1 MNSLPRFLLN
11 RKERKGCLNFDFCD
25 LNDCYETLRPLR
37 KKLCALC
44 GKNRLNF
51 DFCDL
56 NDFYET
62 LRKKLCALCGKNRL
76 NRNLQN

>member
-1 MNSLPRFLLN
+1 MIVMR
-11 RKERKGCLNFDFCD
+11 
-25 LNDCYETLRPLR
+25 
-37 KKLCALC
+37 LCALC

-56 NDFYET
+56 NDFYEALRP